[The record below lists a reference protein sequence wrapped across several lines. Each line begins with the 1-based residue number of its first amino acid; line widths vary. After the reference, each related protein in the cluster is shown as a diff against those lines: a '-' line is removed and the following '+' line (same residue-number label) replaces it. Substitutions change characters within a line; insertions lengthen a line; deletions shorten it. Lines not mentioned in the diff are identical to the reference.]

1 MELHSQQLQL
11 EASSSLTPQQME
23 VRRLYTLSGIDI
35 SNDKFQALWELVTL
49 RVPTHNIIKL
59 LKEAAKNNRSVH

>member
-35 SNDKFQALWELVTL
+35 SNDKFQVSLCPLFLAFSKYVF
-49 RVPTHNIIKL
+49 
-59 LKEAAKNNRSVH
+59 